1 MSAQSET
8 SPAKQTQDADTPNQS
23 LPIHEFE
30 IKDDEIEVEEIK
42 GIKLFTIMLALCLAV
57 FCVALD
63 NTVGFRSQPQI
74 FSLAKEFL
82 DHSNSNPPHYKRV

>member
-1 MSAQSET
+1 M
-8 SPAKQTQDADTPNQS
+8 PNQD

-30 IKDDEIEVEEIK
+30 IKDDDIDETEIK

-63 NTVGFRSQPQI
+63 NTVCFHSQPQT
-74 FSLAKEFL
+74 F
-82 DHSNSNPPHYKRV
+82 R